1 MVREHCVFENVFF
14 LYDRF
19 FLIGLFLSCCFLVAF
34 SAVVS
39 VRRGLCVFFVCCCFL
54 GTMTP
59 NNTIMYNIQAVFNLL
74 PNLNVD
80 NLAKAFVE
88 HSNDVHLVIYISS
101 IVRALG
107 CWSLL
112 GCREVY

>member
-1 MVREHCVFENVFF
+1 
-14 LYDRF
+14 
-19 FLIGLFLSCCFLVAF
+19 LFLFGVAF
-34 SAVVS
+34 VSSSCVV
-39 VRRGLCVFFVCCCFL
+39 VA

>member
-1 MVREHCVFENVFF
+1 
-14 LYDRF
+14 
-19 FLIGLFLSCCFLVAF
+19 
-34 SAVVS
+34 
-39 VRRGLCVFFVCCCFL
+39 
-54 GTMTP
+54 MTP

-112 GCREVY
+112 GCREVYWFVVVVVAAVVASLLGAIDCRVALFGA

>member
-39 VRRGLCVFFVCCCFL
+39 VRRGLCVFFVVLLF
-54 GTMTP
+54 
-59 NNTIMYNIQAVFNLL
+59 QA
-74 PNLNVD
+74 P
-80 NLAKAFVE
+80 
-88 HSNDVHLVIYISS
+88 
-101 IVRALG
+101 
-107 CWSLL
+107 
-112 GCREVY
+112 